1 MTSSALIQFLIFVE
15 VFAMGVLSAVAV
27 RHAYAHFRPEK
38 IEAKDHPAK
47 PPAVNYVMPPATRQQ
62 LEQTARTQFETVVK
76 HSVIKFQN
84 DLGVSSEQINNLV
97 RHLATEIVGAE
108 MERYRLQLSQLHQRA
123 DVDMNG
129 IRTEVAKHETELK
142 AKLAAEIVAEKQQLI
157 KQIDTK
163 LADAVAS
170 FLLETL
176 KHNID
181 LGSQGAY
188 LTALLEEH
196 KADFIKEVADETQPA
211 G

>member
-1 MTSSALIQFLIFVE
+1 MTSSILIQAVIFVE

-27 RHAYAHFRPEK
+27 RHAYAHFKPEK
-38 IEAKDHPAK
+38 TEGKDPSAK
-47 PPAVNYVMPPATRQQ
+47 PPVANYVMPPATREH
-62 LEQTARTQFETVVK
+62 LEQTARAQFETVVK

-84 DLGVSSEQINNLV
+84 ELGVSSEQINNLV

-108 MERYRLQLSQLHQRA
+108 MERYRLQLSQLHQQA
-123 DVDMNG
+123 DLDMNG
-129 IRTEVAKHETELK
+129 IRAEVAKHETELK
-142 AKLAAEIVAEKQQLI
+142 ARLAAEISAEKQQLV

-211 G
+211 R